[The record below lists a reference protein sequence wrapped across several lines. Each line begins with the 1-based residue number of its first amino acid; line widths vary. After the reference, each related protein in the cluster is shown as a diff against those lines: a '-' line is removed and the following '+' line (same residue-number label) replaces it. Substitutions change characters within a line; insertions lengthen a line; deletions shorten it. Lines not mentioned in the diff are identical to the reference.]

1 MASMERQLQRQD
13 QPINMTAALEALS
26 PLLNNPRRTVIL
38 AEAFTSGVMAPLEAL
53 SPLVLKNVMYPV
65 WAVSLLLAA
74 GCTNAVKVYELGD
87 NKQWIRSFFNYY
99 QYTIYSAMICWLLYP
114 TSLNAKEYL
123 YFAFKMFAP
132 STYFK
137 VFKNPA
143 VAVSSLTLAVV
154 ITAFMG
160 RELACLMVER
170 GYFCVRRI
178 AKFMNNLPANDDGFD
193 PVSMRGYKYPV
204 HFRICTEA
212 NVVTIDQIWQ
222 CEGRLLLS
230 SGSTDHCCIGLKD
243 VCLAYAMY
251 QLLKRRY
258 YGMACAE
265 EHLDETRDFVFK
277 GLPHGTDDDYERAF
291 RIVEVELGFCHD
303 YFFTKH
309 AIIFE
314 LETGFFILFVLRIML
329 ILVVA
334 YFVWLNS
341 LSVKTPT
348 AIIEVHSRRADAIIT
363 VLVLVTVLLIEL
375 LQATF
380 YMASDWCK
388 VSVACRYVRGSWYQG
403 NAFFEKL
410 MGYLSRFTIF
420 RHWKNTI
427 DQYSVF
433 SNPNAAHMA
442 AESDLQ
448 AVKLAIVRSLRSC
461 DGLPTNGE
469 GSLRRNG
476 VFAEFSWA
484 LQGQAQAEIML
495 VWHIATEHVNAKSE
509 NEEATELHRQVAV
522 CLSRYCAYL
531 MDSAPELLPGYFGD
545 TKSVMC
551 DVKEDVS
558 KVSRSR
564 RHGS

>member
-1 MASMERQLQRQD
+1 MASMEWQLQRQD

-38 AEAFTSGVMAPLEAL
+38 AEAFTSGVMALLLLQLILGSYRRQTSSVWVQAGTWATYTL
-53 SPLVLKNVMYPV
+53 SFPAIAYTLGLMQSSPVKNVMYPV

-74 GCTNAVKVYELGD
+74 GCTNAVKVYELCD
-87 NKQWIRSFFNYY
+87 NKQWIRSSFNYY

-123 YFAFKMFAP
+123 YFAFKLFAP

-137 VFKNPA
+137 VVKNPA
-143 VAVSSLTLAVV
+143 LAVSSLTLAVV

-160 RELACLMVER
+160 RELACLMVEL
-170 GYFCVRRI
+170 GYFCVRRV

-193 PVSMRGYKYPV
+193 PVNMRGYKYP
-204 HFRICTEA
+204 
-212 NVVTIDQIWQ
+212 
-222 CEGRLLLS
+222 
-230 SGSTDHCCIGLKD
+230 
-243 VCLAYAMY
+243 
-251 QLLKRRY
+251 
-258 YGMACAE
+258 
-265 EHLDETRDFVFK
+265 
-277 GLPHGTDDDYERAF
+277 
-291 RIVEVELGFCHD
+291 
-303 YFFTKH
+303 
-309 AIIFE
+309 
-314 LETGFFILFVLRIML
+314 
-329 ILVVA
+329 
-334 YFVWLNS
+334 
-341 LSVKTPT
+341 TPT

-388 VSVACRYVRGSWYQG
+388 VSVACRYVTGSWYQG

-410 MGYLSRFTIF
+410 MGYLSRFRIF
-420 RHWKNTI
+420 RHWKNRI

-461 DGLPTNGE
+461 DSLPTNGE

-484 LQGQAQAEIML
+484 LQGQSQAEIML
-495 VWHIATEHVNAKSE
+495 V
-509 NEEATELHRQVAV
+509 
-522 CLSRYCAYL
+522 
-531 MDSAPELLPGYFGD
+531 
-545 TKSVMC
+545 
-551 DVKEDVS
+551 
-558 KVSRSR
+558 
-564 RHGS
+564 

>member
-1 MASMERQLQRQD
+1 MASMEWQLQRQD

-38 AEAFTSGVMAPLEAL
+38 AEAFTSGVMALLLLQLILGSYRRQTSSVWVQAGTWATYTL
-53 SPLVLKNVMYPV
+53 SFPAIAYTLGLMQSSPVKNVMYPV

-74 GCTNAVKVYELGD
+74 GCTNAVKVYELCD
-87 NKQWIRSFFNYY
+87 NKQWIRSSFNYY

-123 YFAFKMFAP
+123 YFAFKLFAP

-137 VFKNPA
+137 VVKNPA
-143 VAVSSLTLAVV
+143 LAVSSLTLAVV

-160 RELACLMVER
+160 RELACLMVEL
-170 GYFCVRRI
+170 GYFCVRRV

-193 PVSMRGYKYPV
+193 PVNMRGYKYPV
-204 HFRICTEA
+204 HFRI
-212 NVVTIDQIWQ
+212 
-222 CEGRLLLS
+222 
-230 SGSTDHCCIGLKD
+230 
-243 VCLAYAMY
+243 Y
-251 QLLKRRY
+251 
-258 YGMACAE
+258 
-265 EHLDETRDFVFK
+265 
-277 GLPHGTDDDYERAF
+277 DYERAF
-291 RIVEVELGFCHD
+291 RILEVELGFCHD

-314 LETGFFILFVLRIML
+314 LETGFFILFVLRIIL

-388 VSVACRYVRGSWYQG
+388 VSVACRYVTGSWYQG

-410 MGYLSRFTIF
+410 MGYLSRFRIF
-420 RHWKNTI
+420 RHWKNRI

-461 DGLPTNGE
+461 DSLPTNGE

-484 LQGQAQAEIML
+484 LQGQSQAEIML
-495 VWHIATEHVNAKSE
+495 V
-509 NEEATELHRQVAV
+509 
-522 CLSRYCAYL
+522 
-531 MDSAPELLPGYFGD
+531 
-545 TKSVMC
+545 
-551 DVKEDVS
+551 
-558 KVSRSR
+558 
-564 RHGS
+564 